1 MADEKDTTVIDNQ
14 TSDDQLQSDTSNEST
29 PEVLAKEVN
38 QSDFDEAGTNGAQV
52 SVEGETGTHEYSGEE
67 AFKSTH
73 EAPTING
80 VMRGFS
86 GF

>member
-1 MADEKDTTVIDNQ
+1 MADEKDATVVDNK
-14 TSDDQLQSDTSNEST
+14 TSDDQEQTNTSTQST

-38 QSDFDEAGTNGAQV
+38 QSDLDEAGSNGAQV
-52 SVEGETGTHEYSGEE
+52 SVEGDTGNRNYTGEE
-67 AFKSTH
+67 AFNSTH

>member
-1 MADEKDTTVIDNQ
+1 MADEKDTTVVDNK
-14 TSDDQLQSDTSNEST
+14 TSDDQEQTDTSTQST

-38 QSDFDEAGTNGAQV
+38 QSDLDEAGSNGAQV
-52 SVEGETGTHEYSGEE
+52 SVEGDTGNRSYTGED
-67 AFKSTH
+67 AFNSTH
-73 EAPTING
+73 DAPTING

>member
-1 MADEKDTTVIDNQ
+1 MADEKDATVVDNK
-14 TSDDQLQSDTSNEST
+14 TSDDQEQTDTSTQST

-38 QSDFDEAGTNGAQV
+38 QSDLDEAGSNGAQV
-52 SVEGETGTHEYSGEE
+52 SVEGDTGNRNYTGEE
-67 AFKSTH
+67 AFNSTH

>member
-1 MADEKDTTVIDNQ
+1 MADEKDTTVVDNK
-14 TSDDQLQSDTSNEST
+14 TSDDQEQTDTSTQST

-38 QSDFDEAGTNGAQV
+38 QSDLDEAGSNGAQV
-52 SVEGETGTHEYSGEE
+52 SVEGDTGNRNYTGEE
-67 AFKSTH
+67 AFNSTH
-73 EAPTING
+73 DAPTING

>member
-1 MADEKDTTVIDNQ
+1 MTDEKDTTVIDNQ
-14 TSDDQLQSDTSNEST
+14 TSDDQLQSDTSTQST

-38 QSDFDEAGTNGAQV
+38 QSDLDEAGSNGAQV
-52 SVEGETGTHEYSGEE
+52 SVEGDTGNRNYTGEE
-67 AFKSTH
+67 AFNSTH

>member
-1 MADEKDTTVIDNQ
+1 MADEKDTTVVDNK
-14 TSDDQLQSDTSNEST
+14 TSDDQEQTDTSTQST

-38 QSDFDEAGTNGAQV
+38 QSDLDEAGSNGAQV
-52 SVEGETGTHEYSGEE
+52 SIEGDTGNRNYTGEE
-67 AFKSTH
+67 AFNSTH
-73 EAPTING
+73 DAPTING